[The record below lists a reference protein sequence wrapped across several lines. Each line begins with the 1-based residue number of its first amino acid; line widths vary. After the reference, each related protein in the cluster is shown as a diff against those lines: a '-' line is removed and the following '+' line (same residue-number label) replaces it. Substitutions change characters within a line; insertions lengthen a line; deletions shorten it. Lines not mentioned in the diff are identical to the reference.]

1 MGKNKNSLPK
11 AAIVTGGSRGIG
23 KAISLKLAEKGFLV
37 YLTYVS
43 RGDLAE
49 EVVSEIQ
56 SRGGEARAFKVDV
69 SKKEEVE
76 DFFKV
81 NIKNKVSLDVLV
93 NNAGITNDGLI
104 LRMKDDQ
111 WNKVIGVNLT
121 GTFYCTQEAAKI
133 MVRQRYGRI
142 INITSVVAL
151 SGNPGQANYCASKAG
166 IIGLTKAVALEL
178 APRGILVN
186 AIAPGFI
193 TTEMTK
199 ELDQKT
205 REAYLSKIPLKR
217 FGTPEDV
224 ACLVAWLSSEEAS
237 YITGQVF
244 SVNGGLYL

>member
-1 MGKNKNSLPK
+1 MEKNKHDLPK
-11 AAIVTGGSRGIG
+11 VAIVTGGSRGIG
-23 KAISLKLAEKGFLV
+23 KAITLKLAEKGFLV
-37 YLTYVS
+37 YFTYVS
-43 RGDLAE
+43 REDLAE
-49 EVVSEIQ
+49 GVVSQ
-56 SRGGEARAFKVDV
+56 VKGRGGDARAFKVDV
-69 SKKEEVE
+69 SVKTEVE
-76 DFFKV
+76 DFFKA
-81 NIKNKVSLDVLV
+81 NIKNKVSLEVLV

-104 LRMKDDQ
+104 LRMKEDQ
-111 WNKVIGVNLT
+111 WNKVIGVNLN
-121 GTFYCTQEAAKI
+121 GTFHCIQEAAKI

-199 ELDQKT
+199 GLDEKT
-205 REAYLSKIPLKR
+205 KEAYLSKIPLKR

-224 ACLVAWLSSEEAS
+224 ASLVAWLSSDEAS

>member
-11 AAIVTGGSRGIG
+11 TAIVTGGSRGIG

-37 YLTYVS
+37 YFTYVS
-43 RGDLAE
+43 RDDLAE
-49 EVVSEIQ
+49 EVVSQIQ
-56 SRGGEARAFKVDV
+56 SRGGEAKAFKVDV

-151 SGNPGQANYCASKAG
+151 SGNPGQVNYCASKAG

-199 ELDQKT
+199 ELDEKT
-205 REAYLSKIPLKR
+205 KEAYLSKIPLKR

>member
-1 MGKNKNSLPK
+1 M
-11 AAIVTGGSRGIG
+11 
-23 KAISLKLAEKGFLV
+23 
-37 YLTYVS
+37 
-43 RGDLAE
+43 
-49 EVVSEIQ
+49 
-56 SRGGEARAFKVDV
+56 
-69 SKKEEVE
+69 KE
-76 DFFKV
+76 
-81 NIKNKVSLDVLV
+81 
-93 NNAGITNDGLI
+93 
-104 LRMKDDQ
+104 DQ
-111 WNKVIGVNLT
+111 WNKVIGVNLN
-121 GTFYCTQEAAKI
+121 GTFHCIQEAAKI

-199 ELDQKT
+199 GLDEKT
-205 REAYLSKIPLKR
+205 KEAYLSKIPLKR

-224 ACLVAWLSSEEAS
+224 ASLVAWLSSDEAS

>member
-1 MGKNKNSLPK
+1 MGKSKNNLPK
-11 AAIVTGGSRGIG
+11 TAIVTGGSRGIG
-23 KAISLKLAEKGFLV
+23 KAISLKLAERGFLV
-37 YLTYVS
+37 YFTYVS
-43 RGDLAE
+43 RKDLAE
-49 EVVSEIQ
+49 KVVAEIQ
-56 SRGGEARAFKVDV
+56 TRGGEARAFKVDV
-69 SKKEEVE
+69 SKKAEVE
-76 DFFKV
+76 DFFK
-81 NIKNKVSLDVLV
+81 NYIKNKVSLDVLV

-104 LRMKDDQ
+104 LRMKEEQ

-199 ELDQKT
+199 ELDEKT
-205 REAYLSKIPLKR
+205 KEAYLSRIPLKR

-244 SVNGGLYL
+244 SINGGLYL

>member
-1 MGKNKNSLPK
+1 MGKDKNNLPK

-23 KAISLKLAEKGFLV
+23 KAISIKLAEKGFVV
-37 YLTYVS
+37 YFTYVS
-43 RGDLAE
+43 RDDLAN
-49 EVVSEIQ
+49 EVVAQIQ
-56 SRGGEARAFKVDV
+56 TLGGEARAFKVDV

-76 DFFKV
+76 DFFKS
-81 NIKNKVSLDVLV
+81 NIKNKVFLNVLV

-104 LRMKDDQ
+104 LRMKEEQ
-111 WNKVIGVNLT
+111 WNKVIGVNLN

-205 REAYLSKIPLKR
+205 KEAYLSKIPLKR

-224 ACLVAWLSSEEAS
+224 ASLVAWLSSEEAN

-244 SVNGGLYL
+244 SINGGLYL